1 MGSLKFLLCKNF
13 FYAGNVICSLRAGK
27 GELSMRRIKRVFFW
41 ILFLGFTVAGCGA
54 VGPSD
59 NGEEFYLIV
68 PISPGISYEISGDFY
83 TPSPGSPTDSGLHEG
98 IDYDVPEGTPI
109 IASAP
114 GVVIEAGELGATGKR
129 VLIQH
134 TNNFRTNYGHLG
146 SIQVA
151 NNQEVSR
158 GQTIGFSGN
167 IPGFQGNPH
176 IHFGLYRD
184 SQAIDPQP
192 YFR

>member
-1 MGSLKFLLCKNF
+1 MHDS
-13 FYAGNVICSLRAGK
+13 ICSLRAGK
-27 GELSMRRIKRVFFW
+27 EELSMRRIKLVFFW
-41 ILFLGFTVAGCGA
+41 MLFLGFTVAGCGA
-54 VGPSD
+54 VGPLDNAVGPLD

-68 PISPGISYEISGDFY
+68 PIPPGISYEISGDFY
-83 TPSPGSPTDSGLHEG
+83 TPQPGGPTDSGLHEG

-158 GQTIGFSGN
+158 GQTIGFNGN
-167 IPGFQGNPH
+167 FPSSQGNPH